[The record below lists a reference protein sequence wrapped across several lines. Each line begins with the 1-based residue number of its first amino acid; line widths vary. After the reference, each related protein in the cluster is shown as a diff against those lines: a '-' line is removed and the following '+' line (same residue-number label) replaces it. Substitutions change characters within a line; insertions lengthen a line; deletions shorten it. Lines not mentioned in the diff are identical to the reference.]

1 MDTSE
6 DFVMHHQSK
15 NQPHKRDKLS
25 RVSDERDRFTDS
37 DHKSLD
43 AETLNMSGP
52 YQDIDYPL
60 ITLCGLLCCITEGDE
75 RLVALTLKEAVELLK
90 EPSIVATLWNAW
102 REGSFKEVR

>member
-15 NQPHKRDKLS
+15 NQPHERDKLS

-43 AETLNMSGP
+43 AENLNIYGP
-52 YQDIDYPL
+52 YRDIDYPPGY
-60 ITLCGLLCCITEGDE
+60 LCGLLCYITEGDE
-75 RLVALTLKEAVELLK
+75 RLVALTLEEAAELLK
-90 EPSIVATLWNAW
+90 EPSIVAALRNAW